1 MKSNFSFIKRDR
13 FLRLTGNLYLIS
25 SPTFYFLHL
34 KGKIILQNKK
44 KGGKKKLLI
53 FNSQT
58 FIILSNP
65 DLTKRRIAKQ
75 NRSIFE
81 PSRISRIS
89 NDGALNRPEHVRIV
103 YQIDW
108 RSSNVSN
115 PRHAI
120 TEDLWCPASKS
131 PGCLWHCWAGKLTI
145 HWKKRQFIILHL
157 RVSIATFNRLFN
169 FPHFTNNPVCY
180 IIKDIYLYI
189 YIFLKT
195 DNRIWGELNN
205 QYNFRLECINIHI
218 FNLSRNLEIWKV
230 SLISNYIYNEN
241 VKYSLFNTKI
251 LGIKFSLVDNG

>member
-1 MKSNFSFIKRDR
+1 M
-13 FLRLTGNLYLIS
+13 
-25 SPTFYFLHL
+25 
-34 KGKIILQNKK
+34 
-44 KGGKKKLLI
+44 
-53 FNSQT
+53 
-58 FIILSNP
+58 SNP

-180 IIKDIYLYI
+180 IIKDIYLYYI
-189 YIFLKT
+189 YIFIFFLKM
-195 DNRIWGELNN
+195 DNRVWGELNN
-205 QYNFRLECINIHI
+205 QYNFRLKCINIYV
-218 FNLSRNLEIWKV
+218 FNLSRNLEIWKII
-230 SLISNYIYNEN
+230 LFGIIYIM
-241 VKYSLFNTKI
+241 I
-251 LGIKFSLVDNG
+251 LRIKFSLVDNG